1 MFALILSSQRSS
13 MEGRR
18 GKKGGGDRAGKEA
31 ADVSGSLCWLCIP
44 DPSLGKQVDVTKSPS
59 SWNTHTMPTHRLLYF
74 ECGTSW
80 VQMALWFSGNHVAFC
95 VPPLDWMLDTKPES

>member
-1 MFALILSSQRSS
+1 M
-13 MEGRR
+13 
-18 GKKGGGDRAGKEA
+18 
-31 ADVSGSLCWLCIP
+31 
-44 DPSLGKQVDVTKSPS
+44 TKSPS